1 MDYTKSQCLTFVS
14 EKDMNGFLRSG
25 EVGHLISI
33 VPKMSHFV
41 IFYIPKGEIK
51 IEIAQTETKQKKK

>member
-14 EKDMNGFLRSG
+14 EKDANEFLRSG
-25 EVGHLISI
+25 RVGYLISI

-41 IFYIPKGEIK
+41 VFFIPKDEIK
-51 IEIAQTETKQKKK
+51 IEMAQTEVKQKKK